1 MDTMD
6 LNPIPTNRLID
17 RRPERAPGQDRRA
30 WWATLFGLCGLL
42 GAMLGLSVR
51 TQTAKQYQDT
61 LIKQQGSEVLVKAN
75 ADLQRRVGELQK
87 DNSQLVKSA
96 PSDTE
101 RLKVI
106 AKDLASAQAFAG
118 LTDVKGPGIVV
129 TLTDSKKSFPTMP
142 GGFANMPP
150 GVAPPNIIHDTDVD
164 AVLNELKSC
173 GAEAISVNGQRIT
186 AVTPVRCVGPAVL
199 VNFTQTV
206 SPFVIKAIGDPKTL
220 KTGVELPG
228 GIVTQIRSYDPNM
241 FIVQVAKQ
249 PIVIPAYTGGG
260 IEPKFARP
268 VGQVAQS
275 GKKSGE

>member
-6 LNPIPTNRLID
+6 LNPTPTNRLID

-30 WWATLFGLCGLL
+30 WWATLFALCGIL

-51 TQTAKQYQDT
+51 TQTAKQRQDA
-61 LIKQQGSEVLVKAN
+61 LDRLQGSAVQFNAN
-75 ADLQRRVGELQK
+75 LELQRRIAQLQK
-87 DNSQLVKSA
+87 DNAQLARSA

-106 AKDLASAQAFAG
+106 SKDLLNAQAFAG

-129 TLTDSKKSFPTMP
+129 TLSDSKKPFANMSA
-142 GGFANMPP
+142 GFSNMPP
-150 GVAPPNIIHDTDVD
+150 GFAPPNIIHDTDID
-164 AVLNELKSC
+164 AVLNELKAS
-173 GAEAISVNGQRIT
+173 GAEAISVNGQRIA
-186 AVTPVRCVGPAVL
+186 AVSPVRCVGPTVL
-199 VNFTQTV
+199 VNFTPTA

-220 KTGVELPG
+220 KAGVELPG

-241 FIVQVAKQ
+241 FIVQVSKQ
-249 PIVIPAYTGGG
+249 PIVVPAYSGGR

-268 VGQVAQS
+268 VGQVAEA
-275 GKKSGE
+275 GKKPGV